1 MANCIVIAQLFG
13 HSKLHLESNGDAC
26 LTHRYNVFCCWIVV
40 INIQCSPFHFRIRIT
55 IAIQHRTMA
64 SEQEKKNQ
72 EKQTKK
78 SIFVVMMNGKLNEI
92 VEIEP
97 ENVSK

>member
-13 HSKLHLESNGDAC
+13 HSKSQLGSNGDAC

-40 INIQCSPFHFRIRIT
+40 IYIQSLPFHFRIRIT
-55 IAIQHRTMA
+55 IAIQHRTTA
-64 SEQEKKNQ
+64 SEQKKKQEKKKQ
-72 EKQTKK
+72 EKY
-78 SIFVVMMNGKLNEI
+78 FVVMMNGKLNEI

-97 ENVSK
+97 ENISK